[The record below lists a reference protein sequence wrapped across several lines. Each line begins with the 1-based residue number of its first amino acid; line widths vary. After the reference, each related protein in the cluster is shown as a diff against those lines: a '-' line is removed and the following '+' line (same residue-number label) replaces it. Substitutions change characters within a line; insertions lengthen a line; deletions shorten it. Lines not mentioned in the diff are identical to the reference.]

1 LYRQTQL
8 LGVLLILQV
17 VALVGI
23 GVHLFI
29 SIDWGR
35 MSALASEQ
43 VPTLPKPL
51 VQQVEQAI
59 LFVILPHVVLLLLAG
74 LSFVLLR
81 RRGWLLDS
89 VARGVTLLA
98 RLCFYSYP
106 RAIFGCLMLSTNSSC
121 HSHLRCDL
129 SNRKVHPS
137 GGCTLG

>member
-17 VALVGI
+17 FALVGI

-43 VPTLPKPL
+43 VPTLSKPL

-59 LFVILPHVVLLLLAG
+59 LFVILPHVVLL
-74 LSFVLLR
+74 LLR

-106 RAIFGCLMLSTNSSC
+106 RAIFGCLMLSTNSSY
-121 HSHLRCDL
+121 HSHLGCDL